1 MKKLLR
7 ILKQLIKRFVLPLLL
22 VNLSWRI
29 NIKRRSLF
37 TRKIKVGFGPITS
50 GENDFA
56 ERKWRIDPI
65 INEINR
71 MSDRYVAGFFISPK
85 TMKKFDRIIIVKKFT
100 SNFISI
106 IESLKRKKKSFIYDI
121 VDNPN
126 CDKEYRSYIDTPEFT
141 DLMDGFILST
151 PLHKRFL
158 KSYSKPSLLI
168 EHPVINSAHKN
179 DYKNGKEIILL
190 AQGYYENL
198 KNLKMLESL
207 LPVLSRNI
215 GKKIILVY
223 HSELV
228 FPQTEWTRCVKWTVE
243 NCFPLMNQADIAVT
257 IKDLYKL
264 HQRTKP
270 STKVIAYMAAGL
282 PVICF
287 PTIADQLIIHHRING
302 LFAYTKDDWKYWIE
316 KLAANVQ
323 LRKQIG
329 RAARASVIDRYSVT
343 SITKKYL
350 HLLDQ
355 L

>member
-1 MKKLLR
+1 MKKL
-7 ILKQLIKRFVLPLLL
+7 IKRVILPLLL
-22 VNLSWRI
+22 VNWLWG
-29 NIKRRSLF
+29 IKVKRHSLF

-71 MSDRYVAGFFISPK
+71 MSNRYVAGFFISPK

-100 SNFISI
+100 SNFIPI
-106 IESLKRKKKSFIYDI
+106 IKNLKGKKKIFVYDI

-126 CDKEYRSYIDTPEFT
+126 CAKEYRSYLDTPEFT

-151 PLHKRFL
+151 PLHKRTL
-158 KSYSKPSLLI
+158 KSYSKPSMLI
-168 EHPVINSAHKN
+168 EHPVINSSHKT
-179 DYKNGKEIILL
+179 DYKNGQEIILL

-198 KNLKMLESL
+198 RNLKTVESL
-207 LPVLSRNI
+207 LPEMSRNI
-215 GKKIILVY
+215 GKKIILIY
-223 HSELV
+223 HSEVV
-228 FPQTEWTRCVKWTVE
+228 FPQTEWTRYVKWTVDT
-243 NCFPLMNQADIAVT
+243 CFPMMNQADIAVT
-257 IKDLYKL
+257 IKDLHKL

-282 PVICF
+282 PVICS
-287 PTIADQLIIHHRING
+287 PTVADRLVIHHRING
-302 LFAYTKDDWKYWIE
+302 LFAYTNDDWKYWIE
-316 KLAANVQ
+316 KLAVNVQ

-329 RAARASVIDRYSVT
+329 RAARASVIDRYSVKN
-343 SITKKYL
+343 ITNKYL